1 MSVSAPGGAAALSL
15 LHDGALR
22 LEAAPDLRPLLAR
35 WLPLLPYDSTP
46 AAAGGAAIRVARR
59 FDDGFGAGPA
69 PAAPPVLRL
78 GSVDAWVEGE
88 GATLRGAAGC
98 AGRIGL
104 AAGTAALAV
113 PRVVED
119 ADAAGW
125 DLYSMLTLSA
135 ALLLGRMG
143 RALVHAA
150 AVVAPGGGAW
160 LLAGDT
166 HAGKST
172 TSVNLIS
179 AGWDFVSDDH
189 VVLFGGAGGGVW
201 VEGWPRRFHLDEG
214 WESGAPGRPR
224 GEVDPHARWPGR
236 WRRTAPLAG
245 VLFPRVSAAEP
256 TALAPAPAAD
266 ALAGLLRQSPWLL
279 ADRAAAPAVLGLLH
293 AACGHPAFALRLGLD
308 TYRDTGRLVRV
319 LGPLVAG

>member
-1 MSVSAPGGAAALSL
+1 MSVSAPGGAAALPL

-22 LEAAPDLRPLLAR
+22 LEAAPDLLPLLGR
-35 WLPLLPYDSTP
+35 WLPLLPYETAP
-46 AAAGGAAIRVARR
+46 PVREGAAIRVARR
-59 FDDGFGAGPA
+59 SDDGPA
-69 PAAPPVLRL
+69 PAARPVLRL
-78 GSVDAWVEGE
+78 GSVDAWVEDE
-88 GATLRGAAGC
+88 AATLRGATGC

-104 AAGTAALAV
+104 AAGAAELSV
-113 PRVVED
+113 PRAAQD
-119 ADAAGW
+119 AEAAGW
-125 DLYSMLTLSA
+125 DLYSMLTLSS

-172 TSVNLIS
+172 TAINLIT

-189 VVLFGGAGGGVW
+189 VVLFRGADGGVR

-214 WESGAPGRPR
+214 WEEGAPGRAR

-256 TALAPAPAAD
+256 TALASTPAAD

-293 AACGHPAFALRLGLD
+293 AACGRPAFALRLGLD
-308 TYRDTGRLVRV
+308 SYRDTGRLLEV
-319 LGPLVAG
+319 LRPLAPG